1 MHMHCWKNKF
11 QEDKNQKMSDQ
22 ILGQSQIDIT
32 VLGGAC
38 KILVITMV
46 IYGDNSH
53 TLESRLTN
61 VILRIH
67 DLVR

>member
-1 MHMHCWKNKF
+1 
-11 QEDKNQKMSDQ
+11 MSDQ

>member
-1 MHMHCWKNKF
+1 MHRWKNKF
-11 QEDKNQKMSDQ
+11 QEDKNHKMLDQ
-22 ILGQSQIDIT
+22 ILRQSHIDII

-53 TLESRLTN
+53 TLESRY
-61 VILRIH
+61 
-67 DLVR
+67 